1 MAHYEQSLLEEQIV
15 TRPYTYQF
23 GHYLI
28 TIHPNENDEAID
40 WPLTIRTRRDGDKFK
55 LNGSHGHKSKSFI
68 Y

>member
-1 MAHYEQSLLEEQIV
+1 MNNLYLKNKLL
-15 TRPYTYQF
+15 RPYTYQF

-55 LNGSHGHKSKSFI
+55 LNGSHGHKK
-68 Y
+68 